1 LHPRSNI
8 DRDWSP
14 FTIGT
19 FDDLKEAAMSVQE
32 GMRMRFYDL
41 DRDERGDPDDLLFD
55 GVAHYVSGRGW
66 GAIIDASTFHWESDE
81 RKAPNNTP

>member
-1 LHPRSNI
+1 
-8 DRDWSP
+8 
-14 FTIGT
+14 
-19 FDDLKEAAMSVQE
+19 MSVQE

-41 DRDERGDPDDLLFD
+41 DRDERGDPDDLD